1 MTRLAVGRLLGPW
14 KIRCEKK
21 RGEREEEDINMFI
34 CVYPGKVR
42 SLKGREGRIR
52 SN

>member
-1 MTRLAVGRLLGPW
+1 MKR
-14 KIRCEKK
+14 
-21 RGEREEEDINMFI
+21 RGEREREREEKDINMFI